1 MRYEAGKEYTINSH
15 FLQIKPMVAQVN
27 QQGADQRRA
36 AGEHLH
42 QHPRHRQD
50 PLPLQT
56 YQDFTR

>member
-1 MRYEAGKEYTINSH
+1 
-15 FLQIKPMVAQVN
+15 MVAQVN
-27 QQGADQRRA
+27 QQGEDQRRA

-50 PLPLQT
+50 PLSLQT